1 MRTHWKGLG
10 KAWARLK
17 QGKSV
22 GLYHLKDM
30 SQLWGGY
37 RFGVSSLGRAPIV
50 FGWGD
55 KNLIPTK
62 RSI

>member
-50 FGWGD
+50 FGVG
-55 KNLIPTK
+55 
-62 RSI
+62 R